1 MPRNPL
7 FLQKSR
13 NKSAY
18 YLKERASLLIDA
30 GELDQALRL
39 IHDFVERI
47 ITEPLCTAQVFGSK
61 TLDDL
66 CQNIGKINLAE
77 IKREIADAP
86 LLQSEQPVFV
96 YIVTKLQKSGG
107 HTRVI
112 EDFIK
117 ARPDGTHV
125 ILSTE
130 LYGRSDSDYMTK
142 GVARHANV
150 VFEQAPK
157 GNYQQ
162 RLTWLQER
170 LLKIHPKRVYLF
182 NHHQDC
188 VAVAAIQ
195 PEMRLEASFYH
206 HGDHHLCLGVY
217 LSHLEHIDPHPMGY
231 HNCRDVLGIDN
242 SYIPLT
248 VADKGDRPADWKFFN
263 DGVLTTCTAARSNKI
278 EIPYFVSYLELVP
291 RLLKAT
297 GGRHIHI
304 GRLTPWALF
313 RIRRG
318 LKSHGISPDRFIYTP
333 WVPSVW
339 QALHEYRVD
348 LYVASFPY
356 GGGLTLIEAMGA
368 GIPVALHRHIFSR
381 ILSGID
387 LAYPGVFSWRFPDE
401 LLNYCISLTAEDL
414 DEASRS
420 GRIQYDK
427 FHSIKNLQGILS
439 DVNYDRPK
447 PSDLSDK
454 FSVES
459 DEWALWKER
468 QLNIRR
474 LLSRSAYRVVRRFRA
489 WW

>member
-1 MPRNPL
+1 M
-7 FLQKSR
+7 
-13 NKSAY
+13 
-18 YLKERASLLIDA
+18 RARRYDSIRSLSEALSHLTNNDDV
-30 GELDQALRL
+30 DQALRL

-47 ITEPLCTAQVFGSK
+47 ITEPLCTSQVFGSK
-61 TLDDL
+61 ILDDL
-66 CQNIGKINLAE
+66 CQRIGKTNLTQ
-77 IKREIADAP
+77 IQQEIADAS
-86 LLQSEQPVFV
+86 LSQQDRQVFV

-112 EDFIK
+112 EEFIK
-117 ARPDGTHV
+117 ANPGGQHA

-130 LYGRSDSDYMTK
+130 MDGRSDVEYLMK
-142 GVARHANV
+142 GLAQQANI
-150 VFEQAPK
+150 VFEQVPK
-157 GNYQQ
+157 VNYQQ
-162 RLTWLQER
+162 RLTWLQKR
-170 LLKIHPKRVYLF
+170 LLTIHPKRVYLF
-182 NHHQDC
+182 NHHQDS

-195 PEMRLEASFYH
+195 PEMKLDASFYH

-242 SYIPLT
+242 TYIPLT
-248 VADKGDRPADWKFFN
+248 ADDKGDRPADWPFLH
-263 DGVLTTCTAARSNKI
+263 GEVLTTCTAAKSNKI

-291 RLLKAT
+291 KLLKAT

-313 RIRRG
+313 NIRLG
-318 LKSHGISPDRFIYTP
+318 LKRYGIQPDRFIYTP

-339 QALHEYRVD
+339 KALHDFRVD

-368 GIPVALHRHIFSR
+368 GIPVVLHRHIFSR

-387 LAYPGVFSWRFPDE
+387 LAYPGVVSWRYPEE
-401 LLNYCISLTAEDL
+401 LLNYCTSLTRGDL
-414 DEASRS
+414 VVA
-420 GRIQYDK
+420 GRLGRMQYEK
-427 FHSIKNLQGILS
+427 FHSRGNLQEILN
-439 DVNYDRPK
+439 DVVRDCPK
-447 PSDLSDK
+447 PTDLSDK

-459 DEWALWKER
+459 DEWALWMER
-468 QLNIRR
+468 QLTIRGV
-474 LLSRSAYRVVRRFRA
+474 LSRAAYRAFRRFRG